1 MKGPKWV
8 RVDDR
13 LIHGEVVV
21 AWLSTLGTSK
31 IIVVDDGVAKDE
43 FMKEVL
49 SLATPTQSTLIVLS
63 LEQALSGDSSE
74 FDNALVLIKS
84 PVTALALRQGGIE
97 FSQLNVGGL
106 GARPGRKPLYKN
118 ISASPEE
125 IKALKEFE
133 QGGGEVMFQIVP
145 TDTVVPL
152 SKVRR
157 R

>member
-49 SLATPTQSTLIVLS
+49 HLAAPTHSTLIVLS
-63 LEQALSGDSSE
+63 LEQALSGDKSR
-74 FDNALVLIKS
+74 FNDALVLVKS

-97 FSQLNVGGL
+97 FNHLNVGGL
-106 GARPGRKPLYKN
+106 GARPGRRPLYKN

-125 IKALKEFE
+125 IKALQEFE
-133 QGGGEVMFQIVP
+133 QEGGEVVFQIVP
-145 TDTVVPL
+145 TDSAVPL
-152 SKVRR
+152 AKVRQR
-157 R
+157 